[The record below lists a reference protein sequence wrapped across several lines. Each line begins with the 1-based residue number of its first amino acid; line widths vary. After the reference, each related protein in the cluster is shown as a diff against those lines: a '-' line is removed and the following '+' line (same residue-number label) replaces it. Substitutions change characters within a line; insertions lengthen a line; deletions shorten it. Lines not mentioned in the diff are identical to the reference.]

1 MPCRRD
7 QGIGSRWSIA
17 VSRQE
22 GQTLGEYGLI
32 LVSIV
37 ILAVVLLA
45 FFGGQVVTLLTRT
58 VQAF

>member
-1 MPCRRD
+1 M
-7 QGIGSRWSIA
+7 
-17 VSRQE
+17 SRQE

-45 FFGGQVVTLLTRT
+45 FFGGQVVALLTQA